1 MKQRSLNL
9 FKKLSL
15 LSLLAIG
22 LGGSSAIAQQTPAID
37 TIPLKYG
44 SHRTGNRTDS
54 VMQRWRSY
62 ALGQFIHWGVYAIP
76 GGHWEDKSYNGA
88 AEWIRSWSGNTAPND
103 WKNTYDNLYKQFNPT
118 DFNAAKW
125 AKQAKNMGAK
135 YVIFTT
141 KHHDGF
147 CMWPS
152 KYTDYTIK
160 NTPYKKDIVKQVV
173 DAYNAEGVDVY
184 LYFSIIDWNHKG
196 YRSGVP
202 KTPADSVAYED
213 FKKFTRNQL
222 IELLTKYP
230 TAKGLWF
237 DGTWDAAWVK
247 QSKFADD
254 LEKELRKLRPGLI
267 IGSRF
272 RADEYGK
279 RHFDSNGKMMG
290 DYEQGWER
298 KLPASIDVVKGRDWD
313 CVMTIPPNQW
323 GYNSDWKS
331 SYIKTAN
338 DLTNML
344 LHAVS
349 MNGNLVVNFGPD
361 GKGNIRTEEGQT
373 AEKLGEWVKQNSE
386 AIYGARYSGLPKP
399 EYGYYTKKDNKLY
412 LTVFNSPV
420 NHILRLPIPRSYAQ
434 KPIKAILGNQ
444 QSLPLVVTDMG
455 MSGDANLYYDI
466 TLPEGQNLNQPFVI
480 TIELN
485 QSKGEGKSFGEAK
498 T

>member
-1 MKQRSLNL
+1 MKKRNL
-9 FKKLSL
+9 LFGILMIVTSI
-15 LSLLAIG
+15 STY
-22 LGGSSAIAQQTPAID
+22 AQQAAKSKTD

-44 SHRTGNRTDS
+44 AHRTGNRTDAD
-54 VMQRWRSY
+54 MERWRSY
-62 ALGQFIHWGVYAIP
+62 GLGQFIHWGVYAIP
-76 GGHWEDKSYNGA
+76 GGHWESKSYNGA
-88 AEWIRSWSGNTAPND
+88 AEWIRSWSGPSAPAN
-103 WKNTYDNLYKQFNPT
+103 WRTTYDNLYKQFNPT
-118 DFNAAKW
+118 DFDANKW
-125 AKQAKNMGAK
+125 AKQAKAMGAK

-147 CMWPS
+147 SLWPS
-152 KYTDYTIK
+152 KYTDYTIA

-173 DAYNAEGVDVY
+173 DAYDAQGIDVY

-196 YRSGVP
+196 YRSAIP
-202 KTPADSVAYED
+202 KTEADSIAYED
-213 FKKFTRNQL
+213 FKQFTRNQL
-222 IELLTKYP
+222 IELLKNYP
-230 TAKGLWF
+230 KAKGLWF

-254 LEKELRKLRPGLI
+254 LEKELRSLHPGLI

-272 RADEYGK
+272 RADENGK

-298 KLPASIDVVKGRDWD
+298 KLPSSIEVLNGRDWD

-338 DLTNML
+338 DLTDML

-361 GKGNIRTEEGQT
+361 GKGNIRSEEANT
-373 AEKLGEWVKQNSE
+373 AAKLGEWNKLNGD
-386 AIYGARYSGLPKP
+386 AIYGVRYSGLPKP
-399 EYGYYTKKDNKLY
+399 EYGYYTKRDNKLY
-412 LTVFNSPV
+412 LTVINKPV
-420 NHILRLPIPRSYAQ
+420 NNVLRLTIPNSYKQ
-434 KPIKAILGNQ
+434 KPTKAFLLNGKNQ
-444 QSLPLVVTDMG
+444 LQITTVDMG
-455 MSGDANLYYDI
+455 MSGDSNVYFDI
-466 TLPEGQNLNQPFVI
+466 QLPTNLNTTSPFVI
-480 TIELN
+480 AIELN
-485 QSKGEGKSFGEAK
+485 ETKTNGKSFGDAK